1 MIKFE
6 RQNEI
11 NVYAS
16 DSGFIVF
23 KEISEYEEDLV
34 CLTIERFKLVVQDAS
49 KLIAEAEFNKLES
62 ESDDAT
68 DNE

>member
-11 NVYAS
+11 NVYVS
-16 DSGFIVF
+16 NMGFIVF
-23 KEISEYEEDLV
+23 KEIGEYEEDMV
-34 CLTIERFKLVVQDAS
+34 CLTIEQFKTVMQDAS
-49 KLIAEAEFNKLES
+49 NLIAEAEFNKLES
-62 ESDDAT
+62 ESDDVT